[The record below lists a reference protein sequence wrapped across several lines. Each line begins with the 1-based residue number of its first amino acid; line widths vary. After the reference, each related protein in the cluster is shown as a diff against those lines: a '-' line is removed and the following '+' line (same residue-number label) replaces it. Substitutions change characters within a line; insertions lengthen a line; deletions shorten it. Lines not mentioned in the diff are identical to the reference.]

1 MSGGEERYWPRPQN
15 PNTRKI
21 LCFTGG
27 QRSWAQSPDVLAQG
41 ELVGWKV
48 RGPCRKVWKK
58 HPPALCFL
66 QRLHQGLRTQAQVQ
80 VPQPPEKSKLCLDYC
95 DSVAEGV
102 PHLGRQ
108 FPQLCSESPGGL
120 VTTCTSVCAYAS
132 VHLLC
137 GYKCGIHFCVHQN
150 MCSGMCA
157 LACVHAC
164 VPTHTHTHTRS
175 CMHGAILHQF

>member
-66 QRLHQGLRTQAQVQ
+66 ERLHQGLRTQAQVQ
-80 VPQPPEKSKLCLDYC
+80 VPQPPEKKQALPGLLRFSGRGSATLREAVSSTVFRVPWGLGDYMHKC
-95 DSVAEGV
+95 
-102 PHLGRQ
+102 
-108 FPQLCSESPGGL
+108 
-120 VTTCTSVCAYAS
+120 VCI
-132 VHLLC
+132 C
-137 GYKCGIHFCVHQN
+137 E
-150 MCSGMCA
+150 CA
-157 LACVHAC
+157 FTVWL
-164 VPTHTHTHTRS
+164 
-175 CMHGAILHQF
+175 